1 MKIGLKASKGGIEDW
16 SVSELGIF
24 YAQNRAELTAHASR
38 ILKDSIRA
46 EEIVQEA
53 LVRVL
58 MAAPELSTE
67 QHALGYL
74 HRTIENICIDIFRAE
89 GRRPN
94 LVALDEATSE
104 IEASWHNWQDYE
116 EIISAADDAAIV
128 RRALSLL
135 SPAEKSALIMWEI
148 EGRSTKEIAKKLGLK
163 ESSVRHTVSRA
174 RKSLKKVL
182 SEIVVDEVRGLTA
195 LELLSNTYMKSIKLA
210 RKSSKA
216 ALSVF
221 LLFFAILGFTS
232 MPSVDQKSEITS
244 DYDVKLVDDRG
255 VRVDES
261 EQASE
266 QILGSNSTSTS
277 SLSGEKKNLQSSDSA
292 LLIPS
297 LGKKGIP
304 EGFSVSDSSG
314 GLGTAYFRER
324 ESLTLGAAVQSRQ
337 LIKTQQGAAN
347 ILISQSLTI
356 EGAGLRYDPV
366 VSFGQRGR
374 WIPLET
380 KVTSTKLERQESGFY
395 LLTAYVQVESAVET
409 PIEILSKAEGRD
421 LDLAPRQVITK
432 LVLDSS
438 KSRVIAQTVYVV
450 DGGV

>member
-277 SLSGEKKNLQSSDSA
+277 SLSGEKKKSA
-292 LLIPS
+292 I
-297 LGKKGIP
+297 I
-304 EGFSVSDSSG
+304 
-314 GLGTAYFRER
+314 
-324 ESLTLGAAVQSRQ
+324 
-337 LIKTQQGAAN
+337 
-347 ILISQSLTI
+347 
-356 EGAGLRYDPV
+356 
-366 VSFGQRGR
+366 
-374 WIPLET
+374 
-380 KVTSTKLERQESGFY
+380 
-395 LLTAYVQVESAVET
+395 
-409 PIEILSKAEGRD
+409 
-421 LDLAPRQVITK
+421 
-432 LVLDSS
+432 
-438 KSRVIAQTVYVV
+438 
-450 DGGV
+450 